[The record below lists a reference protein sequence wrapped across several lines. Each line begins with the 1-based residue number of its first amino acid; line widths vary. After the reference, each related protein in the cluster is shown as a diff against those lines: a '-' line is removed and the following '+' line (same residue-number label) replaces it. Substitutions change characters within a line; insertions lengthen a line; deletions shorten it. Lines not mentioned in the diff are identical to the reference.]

1 MDYSKTSNYYNASVY
16 IWLLTLTIM
25 VLLIIVI
32 GGLTRLTDSG
42 LSMTDWRPILGVIPP
57 MNLESWITV
66 FEMYKQTPEFKI
78 VNKNMTL
85 DEFKYIF
92 WWEWFHRIFARAI
105 GIVFIIPLVYFAFTK
120 KIQSSL
126 YTRLGIVFAFG
137 LFQAVIGWWMVKSG
151 LTENPI
157 YDIPSRPV
165 VTGQELT
172 NELLKQIKPF
182 NPHFHLNQQVDK
194 ISKSEFGWVVE
205 TSVGTKVEAKCI
217 VIAAGAGSF
226 VPRKPPIEN
235 IENFENKNVFYAIRD
250 KSFFKGKKLLIAG
263 GGDSALDWT
272 NELSKDCNVTL
283 IHRRKEFRAAPDSV
297 SKMQDLE
304 GKGKINFLK
313 GQIKKII
320 DKENKKITIQYEN
333 EENISEIEVDY
344 LLPFFGLKME
354 LGPIADW
361 GLNLNENL
369 IKVDT
374 EKFETSTPSIFAIG
388 DINWYPGKLKLIL
401 SGFHESALMAQEVF
415 KYCFP
420 DKKNIF
426 RYTTS
431 SKELQ
436 KKLGV

>member
-1 MDYSKTSNYYNASVY
+1 MIEKTDVA
-16 IWLLTLTIM
+16 
-25 VLLIIVI
+25 IIGAGPV
-32 GGLTRLTDSG
+32 GLFA
-42 LSMTDWRPILGVIPP
+42 
-57 MNLESWITV
+57 V
-66 FEMYKQTPEFKI
+66 FELGLLNIKCHLIDNLDKVGGQCAELYPEK
-78 VNKNMTL
+78 
-85 DEFKYIF
+85 
-92 WWEWFHRIFARAI
+92 
-105 GIVFIIPLVYFAFTK
+105 
-120 KIQSSL
+120 
-126 YTRLGIVFAFG
+126 
-137 LFQAVIGWWMVKSG
+137 
-151 LTENPI
+151 PI
-157 YDIPSRPV
+157 YDIPSRSI

-172 NELLKQIKPF
+172 DELIKQINPFKPQ
-182 NPHFHLNQQVDK
+182 FHLNQQVDK
-194 ISKSEFGWVVE
+194 IAKTETGWIVE
-205 TSVGTKVEAKCI
+205 TNIGTKVEAKCI
-217 VIAAGAGSF
+217 VVAAGAGSF

-235 IENFENKNVFYAIRD
+235 IENFENKNVFYAVRD
-250 KSFFKGKKLLIAG
+250 KSMFSGKNLLIAG

-272 NELSKDCNVTL
+272 NELSKDSNVSL

-297 SKMQDLE
+297 SKMQELE
-304 GKGKINFLK
+304 TKGKIKFLK
-313 GQIKKII
+313 GQIKTISNTEDSKII
-320 DKENKKITIQYEN
+320 LQYEN
-333 EENISEIEVDY
+333 DEEKSQIEVDY

-361 GLNLNENL
+361 GLNLHENL

>member
-1 MDYSKTSNYYNASVY
+1 MIEKTDV
-16 IWLLTLTIM
+16 
-25 VLLIIVI
+25 VIV
-32 GGLTRLTDSG
+32 GAGPVGLFA
-42 LSMTDWRPILGVIPP
+42 
-57 MNLESWITV
+57 V
-66 FEMYKQTPEFKI
+66 FELGLLNIKCHLIDNLDKVGGQCAELYPEK
-78 VNKNMTL
+78 
-85 DEFKYIF
+85 
-92 WWEWFHRIFARAI
+92 
-105 GIVFIIPLVYFAFTK
+105 
-120 KIQSSL
+120 
-126 YTRLGIVFAFG
+126 
-137 LFQAVIGWWMVKSG
+137 
-151 LTENPI
+151 PI

-172 NELLKQIKPF
+172 DGLIKQINPFKPQ
-182 NPHFHLNQQVDK
+182 FHLNQQVDK
-194 ISKSEFGWVVE
+194 ITKTEPGWVVE
-205 TSVGTKVEAKCI
+205 TNLGTKVEAKCI
-217 VIAAGAGSF
+217 VVAAGAGSF

-235 IENFENKNVFYAIRD
+235 IESFENKNVFYAIRD
-250 KSFFKGKKLLIAG
+250 KSLFRGKKLLIAG

-272 NELSKDCNVTL
+272 NELSKESNVTL

-297 SKMQDLE
+297 SKMQELE
-304 GKGKINFLK
+304 KLGKINFLK
-313 GQIKKII
+313 GQIKKISKNE
-320 DKENKKITIQYEN
+320 DNKIILEYEN
-333 EENISEIEVDY
+333 DEGKSNIEVDY

-361 GLNLNENL
+361 GLNLHENL
-369 IKVDT
+369 IRVDT